1 MKCALRIGFGAAA
14 GVVLLLAGCS
24 SQGGKAGNDGSP
36 GTGGLGSGGAA
47 AGAGGSSGGSK
58 GGTSSGGTIGSG
70 GEAGTGGT
78 IGSGGSAAGSG
89 GRTGGSAGA
98 IGGGG
103 GTTLGTGG
111 GAGTGGTSGS
121 TTIPGCNGNATPPT
135 SPSSGYLTID
145 VNGTSREYV
154 LELPT
159 GYDGNTPQPVLFAFH
174 GTTSNGQQFIGNYY
188 GGVRKAAAGRVI
200 LVAPSGLVRNGQT
213 GWVGS
218 GGIEQVDID
227 FFDALVAQLRAN
239 YCVDPGRIFSMGH
252 SAGAMMSNQLGCVRS
267 DVLRGVGPFAGAGPM
282 EYGGTKC
289 GGKVAAF
296 IGHNPKEG
304 DPTECAK
311 FDGGVCPW
319 VVKWATTGWPTTQF
333 WIKKNGCTPPDAMP
347 TEAFPGDSKTGN
359 PLPCQTLAGCDPSYP
374 LTLCLYDYSSQWD
387 GPHAF
392 PVEWGAKAVTDFF
405 LALPKVE

>member
-1 MKCALRIGFGAAA
+1 MKDALRIGFGTVA
-14 GVVLLLAGCS
+14 GVLLLAACS
-24 SQGGKAGNDGSP
+24 SQGGSAANGGSP
-36 GTGGLGSGGAA
+36 GTGGTGSGGTA
-47 AGAGGSSGGSK
+47 AGAGGSSDGGQ

-70 GEAGTGGT
+70 GKAGTGGT
-78 IGSGGSAAGSG
+78 IG
-89 GRTGGSAGA
+89 TGGVA
-98 IGGGG
+98 
-103 GTTLGTGG
+103 LGTGG
-111 GAGTGGTSGS
+111 ASGGTTVSG
-121 TTIPGCNGNATPPT
+121 CDGNATPPT
-135 SPSSGYLTID
+135 SPPGGYLTID

-159 GYDGNTPQPVLFAFH
+159 GYDGKTPQPALFAFH

-200 LVAPSGLVRNGQT
+200 LVAPNGLERNGQT

-218 GGIEQVDID
+218 GGIDPVDID
-227 FFDALVAQLRAN
+227 FFDALVAQLTAN

-333 WIKKNGCTPPDAMP
+333 WSKKNGCTPLDAMP
-347 TEAFPGDSKTGN
+347 AEAFPGDSKTGDS
-359 PLPCQTLAGCDPSYP
+359 LPCQALAGCDPSYP
-374 LTLCLYDYSSQWD
+374 VTLCLYDYSDQWD

-392 PVEWGAKAVTDFF
+392 PVGWGAKAVTDFF
-405 LALPKVE
+405 LALPKAE